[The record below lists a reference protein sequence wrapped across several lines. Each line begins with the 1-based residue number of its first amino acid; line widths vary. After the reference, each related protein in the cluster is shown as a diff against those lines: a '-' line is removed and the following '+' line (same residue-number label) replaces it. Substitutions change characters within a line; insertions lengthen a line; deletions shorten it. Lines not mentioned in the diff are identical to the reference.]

1 MDLTTV
7 AGYTDT
13 HTNTNTNTDTNT
25 NTNSNIFLGIF
36 SRCQIKAT
44 DWEMD
49 LRIAAGYEL
58 IKYPWMQ
65 QQSADLEALKFL
77 MRGEN
82 HVLGCGGGIQL
93 EMKNS

>member
-1 MDLTTV
+1 MDLTTA
-7 AGYTDT
+7 AGLYRY

-25 NTNSNIFLGIF
+25 NTNIFLGIF

-65 QQSADLEALKFL
+65 LHSADLEALKFL

-82 HVLGCGGGIQL
+82 HVLGRGWDPA
-93 EMKNS
+93 